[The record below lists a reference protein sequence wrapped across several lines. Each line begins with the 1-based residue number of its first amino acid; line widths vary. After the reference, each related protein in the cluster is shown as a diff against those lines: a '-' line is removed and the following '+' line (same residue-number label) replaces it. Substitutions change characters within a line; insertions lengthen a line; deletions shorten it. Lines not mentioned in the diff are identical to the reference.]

1 MINLTKKT
9 HLCVGIATT
18 LPFYSLLTPISLI
31 GILGS
36 IIPDWDIYLC
46 IFGMKHRTI
55 THSLLSLIIS
65 TLFIYIFSSS
75 IAIVFALN
83 YLLHLILDSFTKM
96 GVPFLYPFKN
106 TYYGAKL
113 IKTGGIE
120 DLCICAIAIAFIT
133 LII

>member
-1 MINLTKKT
+1 MTKKT
-9 HLCVGIATT
+9 HLCVGIALT
-18 LPFYSLLTPISLI
+18 LPIIYTFFNPISLL

-36 IIPDWDIYLC
+36 IAPDWDLKLGI
-46 IFGMKHRTI
+46 KHRTI
-55 THSLLSLIIS
+55 THSLLALIIS
-65 TLFIYIFSSS
+65 TSIIYIFSSS

-83 YLLHLILDSFTKM
+83 YLLHLILDSLTKM

-106 TYYGAKL
+106 RYYGLKL
-113 IKTGGIE
+113 IRTGGTE

>member
-1 MINLTKKT
+1 MTKKT
-9 HLCVGIATT
+9 HLCVGIALT
-18 LPFYSLLTPISLI
+18 LPIVYTFFNPISFV

-36 IIPDWDIYLC
+36 IAPDWDLKLGI
-46 IFGMKHRTI
+46 KHRTI

-65 TLFIYIFSSS
+65 TSIIYIFSSS

-83 YLLHLILDSFTKM
+83 YLLHLILDSLTKM

-106 TYYGAKL
+106 RYYGLKL
-113 IKTGGIE
+113 IRTGGTE